1 MRRGVD
7 HHRRVPALLRPFSRA
22 VGRQFRFLQHRTR
35 SALAKVNPEPVFVLG
50 NQKSG
55 TSAIAGLL
63 ARACGLSVSL
73 DMLQETRRPI
83 YPRVVSGE
91 LSFDDYV
98 RIHRFEF
105 SLDVVK
111 EPNLTLLYPQIVKR
125 FSASPAVF
133 VLRDPR
139 DNIRS
144 LLNSLAIPGD
154 LASLESRHKGRVNA
168 GWELVL
174 DGRWLGIEGE
184 HYIEQLAGRWCYC
197 ANVYRE
203 NAAILLLSRYEDF
216 VADKLGEL
224 RRLADALGLAV
235 VADVSGEL
243 ERAFQPAGNR
253 DVTWETFFGADNLAT
268 IERVCGDSMEGL
280 GYPRSG

>member
-1 MRRGVD
+1 MSRGVD
-7 HHRRVPALLRPFSRA
+7 HHRRVPALLRPFSA
-22 VGRQFRFLQHRTR
+22 ALGRQFRFLQHRTR

-55 TSAIAGLL
+55 TSAVAGLL

-73 DMLQETRRPI
+73 DMLQETRRPVFQ
-83 YPRVVSGE
+83 RVVSGE

-105 SLDVVK
+105 SHEVVK
-111 EPNLTLLYPQIVKR
+111 EPNLTLLYSQIVKR
-125 FSASPAVF
+125 FYASPVVF

-154 LASLESRHKGRVNA
+154 LPSLESRHKGRVNA

-203 NAAILLLSRYEDF
+203 NAANLILCRYEDF
-216 VADKLGEL
+216 FADKLGEL
-224 RRLADALGLAV
+224 RRLADALGLPV

-243 ERAFQPAGNR
+243 ERAFQPAGDRN
-253 DVTWETFFGADNLAT
+253 VAWETFFGADNLAT
-268 IERVCGDSMEGL
+268 IERVCGDAMKGL
-280 GYPRSG
+280 AYPRSR

>member
-1 MRRGVD
+1 MSRSVD
-7 HHRRVPALLRPFSRA
+7 HHRRVPALLRPVSRA
-22 VGRQFRFLQHRTR
+22 LGRQFRFLQHRTR
-35 SALAKVNPEPVFVLG
+35 SALANVNPEPLFVLG

-63 ARACGLSVSL
+63 AQACGLSVSL
-73 DMLQETRRPI
+73 DMLQEAQRPVFQ
-83 YPRVVSGE
+83 RVVSGE

-98 RIHRFEF
+98 RVHRFEF

-111 EPNLTLLYPQIVKR
+111 EPNLTLLYPQIVER
-125 FSASPAVF
+125 FSASRAVF

-144 LLNSLAIPGD
+144 LLNGLAIPGD
-154 LASLESRHKGRVNA
+154 LPALESRHKGRVNA

-203 NAAILLLSRYEDF
+203 HADALILCRYEDF
-216 VADKLGEL
+216 LADKLGEL
-224 RRLADALGLAV
+224 RRLADALGLPV
-235 VADVSGEL
+235 VVDVSGEL
-243 ERAFQPAGNR
+243 DRAFQPAGDR
-253 DVTWETFFGADNLAT
+253 DVAWEAFFGADNLAT
-268 IERVCGDSMEGL
+268 IERVCGEVMDDL
-280 GYPRSG
+280 GYPRSR